1 MRECVERRRL
11 PWIIVR
17 NDERMPARYHA
28 EQIPCL
34 VLIDARGDV
43 AATDVSVSHLR
54 GALRR
59 LLLP

>member
-1 MRECVERRRL
+1 
-11 PWIIVR
+11 
-17 NDERMPARYHA
+17 MPARYHA